1 MDEGVRGALG
11 TNQVGTRVG
20 HVSYRRAAPILTLRL
35 SFQVY
40 MEGALLLNELTAFGG
55 NSEMWTCYIC
65 VLRGRSLALYSLILQ
80 DGTGRIAGAGV

>member
-1 MDEGVRGALG
+1 
-11 TNQVGTRVG
+11 
-20 HVSYRRAAPILTLRL
+20 
-35 SFQVY
+35 

>member
-1 MDEGVRGALG
+1 
-11 TNQVGTRVG
+11 
-20 HVSYRRAAPILTLRL
+20 
-35 SFQVY
+35 

-80 DGTGRIAGAGV
+80 DGTGRIAGAGVKLRSVLARRRDPNTGQLRTARHLRVASVEEVT